1 MIKKKDNEYASEDI
15 FRKIKNDVINKAT
28 GKTAELPQSSP
39 ETATSRGGRAR
50 PSKHPDKHTG
60 ISPDKGTGK
69 HTDKSPD
76 IYPDKHTDKHTGI
89 YTDKHPDKHTGIFT
103 AKSEADLEA
112 WELDG
117 IQKRSARFDLLW
129 APGTRDAIQA
139 AAKAAKISTNEA
151 INQILI
157 RWLKDRRAQNEPK

>member
-1 MIKKKDNEYASEDI
+1 MKAKNEYADDDKY
-15 FRKIKNDVINKAT
+15 RLLMRRV
-28 GKTAELPQSSP
+28 GGTAEPPPSSP
-39 ETATSRGGRAR
+39 ETTATGRGGRAR
-50 PSKHPDKHTG
+50 PSKTPDKHPGTYTDKHTDKHPG
-60 ISPDKGTGK
+60 SSPDKGTGK

-76 IYPDKHTDKHTGI
+76 IYPDKHPGI
-89 YTDKHPDKHTGIFT
+89 LP
-103 AKSEADLEA
+103 AKSEAGLEA

-117 IQKRSARFDLLW
+117 IQRRSARFDLLW

-157 RWLKDRRAQNEPK
+157 HFLRERAGAK